1 MKKLSD
7 PDQQREHL
15 RNSIIGLG
23 ERSIRKS
30 YYPELQK
37 RITELEKVNEELLE
51 EITERQQA
59 QASRKKLEEQLRQ
72 AQKMEAIGTLAGG
85 IAHDFNN
92 ILTSIIGYTELIKFT
107 LHTKDT
113 FDKTIFL
120 RDLDQILQAGIRAK
134 ELVNQI
140 LAFSRQQDHQAKPVQ
155 IHTVIHEALNL
166 LHSSIPKS
174 VEIRENI
181 SEHNTLVFADPT
193 QIHQVVMNLCTN
205 AYHAMRNTG
214 GILAVELVHREIHPD
229 DEKSSNLQMT
239 PGSYLLLKI
248 SDTGI
253 GMERATLD
261 RIFDP
266 YFTTKESGEGTGLGL
281 AVVHGIIKNH
291 DGHITVYSEPG
302 KGTSFHIYLPRIV
315 SENSTAEVEV
325 LKSVPTGK
333 EHILVID
340 DEPNITEM
348 EKRLL
353 EGLGYT
359 VTSVTNPFEALNLI
373 SDDPGMCDLV
383 LTDMT
388 MPKMNGAELAR
399 KILKVRDDMPV
410 ILCTGFSELIN
421 EKKARAIGV
430 REYVMKPLIRNEI
443 AYAIRRSLDT

>member
-7 PDQQREHL
+7 PDSQRENL

-37 RITELEKVNEELLE
+37 RISELEKVNEELLQ

-59 QASRKKLEEQLRQ
+59 QASQKKLEKLLQQ

-92 ILTSIIGYTELIKFT
+92 ILTSIIGYTELAFFSLQRNDNIQKSDIIK
-107 LHTKDT
+107 
-113 FDKTIFL
+113 
-120 RDLDQILQAGIRAK
+120 DLDQIRTAGMRAK
-134 ELVNQI
+134 DLVNQI
-140 LAFSRQQDHQAKPVQ
+140 LAFSRQHDYQAAPVQ
-155 IHTVIHEALNL
+155 IHTVIQEALKL
-166 LHSSIPKS
+166 LRASIPKS

-181 SEHNTLVFADPT
+181 ANHDTLILADST
-193 QIHQVVMNLCTN
+193 QIHQVIMNLCTN

-214 GILAVELVHREIHPD
+214 GILAVELLHKEIHPHD
-229 DEKSSNLQMT
+229 KKISNLQLT
-239 PGSYLLLKI
+239 PGPYLLIKI

-253 GMERATLD
+253 GIERTVLE

-266 YFTTKESGEGTGLGL
+266 YFTTKEPGEGTGMGL

-291 DGHITVYSEPG
+291 GGHITVYSEVG
-302 KGTSFHIYLPRIV
+302 KGTSFHIYLPRIMQETPEMEIV
-315 SENSTAEVEV
+315 ALSRI
-325 LKSVPTGK
+325 PTGN
-333 EHILVID
+333 EHILIID
-340 DEPNITEM
+340 DEPIITIM

-353 EGLGYT
+353 ESLGYQ
-359 VTSVTNPFEALNLI
+359 VTSTTNPLEALSRL
-373 SDDPGMCDLV
+373 SAQPDMCDLV

-388 MPKMNGAELAR
+388 MPKMNGAELAQR
-399 KILKVRDDMPV
+399 ILKIRSNMPI

-421 EKKARAIGV
+421 EQKAKAIGV
-430 REYVMKPLIRNEI
+430 REYVMKPLIRKEI
-443 AYAIRRSLDT
+443 AQAIRRSLDS